1 MTSTKD
7 KDSFSSKWGLIF
19 AAAGS
24 AIGLGNIWL
33 FPYRVGEYGGGAF
46 LISYLICV
54 IILGIIALIGEIT
67 IGRLTGTG
75 PIGAFKKALET
86 RGKNG
91 KTGEFC
97 GWICILV
104 AVVQTRG
111 YTLVVAW
118 VVRFL
123 VGSFTGTAFNA
134 SDSGQ
139 YFHMTVNNKVFLWL
153 AITVAL
159 AAISILRGIEKGI
172 EKCCKIMIPAI
183 IILLLVLAVRVA
195 FLPHASG
202 GYKYIFT
209 PRWEFLINPKT
220 WMLALGQVFYSLSIR
235 GSTMIVYGAY
245 SKKDEDLIFSAK
257 NIVLLDTL
265 VAIIATLLIIPAA
278 FAFGKNVS
286 EGPALMFIT
295 MPEIFKCL
303 PLGQIVMIIF
313 FVAVFFAA
321 ITSLI
326 GMIETIVEL
335 LQNKFKMSR
344 IWAIG
349 LISVL
354 ITLLCDF
361 FVVGRLNSVI
371 DFLEIHLIPFCA
383 LLSGIFLFW
392 VIPPDK
398 VIEEIQ
404 YGRPKPVSRRIIP
417 MGRYVLCSIIIAIYI
432 INVSK

>member
-1 MTSTKD
+1 MTSIKD

-33 FPYRVGEYGGGAF
+33 FPYRVGEFGGAAF
-46 LISYLICV
+46 LIPYLTCIV
-54 IILGIIALIGEIT
+54 ILGIIALIGEIT
-67 IGRLTGTG
+67 IGRLTGMG

-86 RGKNG
+86 RGING

-104 AVVQTRG
+104 AVVQTIG

-123 VGSFTGTAFNA
+123 VDSFTGPAFNT
-134 SDSGQ
+134 SDSNQ
-139 YFHMTVNNKVFLWL
+139 YYNTVINNKVLLWL
-153 AITVAL
+153 AITVSL
-159 AAISILRGIEKGI
+159 AALSILRGIEKGI

-195 FLPHASG
+195 FLPHASE

-220 WMLALGQVFYSLSIR
+220 WMVALGQVFYSLSIR

-257 NIVLLDTL
+257 NIVFLDTL
-265 VAIIATLLIIPAA
+265 AAIIATLLIIPAA

-286 EGPALMFIT
+286 QGPSLMFIT

-335 LQNKFKMSR
+335 LQSRFKIPR

-349 LISVL
+349 LVSVL
-354 ITLLCDF
+354 ITLLCDI
-361 FVVGRLNSVI
+361 FVVGNLKAVI
-371 DFLEIHLIPFCA
+371 DFLEIHLIPLCA

-392 VIPPDK
+392 IIPPNK

-404 YGRPKPVSRRIIP
+404 RGRSKPVSRRIIP